1 MQPAAAFANRVLERE
16 DWARERL
23 SAHAG
28 QMFVLAVGPVATG
41 FRVAS
46 TGLVETTP
54 LGGGTADLTLRISPL
69 AIPSFL
75 SDPSR
80 WDSLVATDG
89 APALAATLR
98 DLALT
103 LPWFVEQA
111 FAKALGPIV
120 GQRVADAG
128 RRLLAFPEY
137 AVDRV
142 SESVGS
148 YARDEA
154 GLLARGDEARTF
166 AEENAAL
173 GLRTD
178 ALAARLD
185 ALAARLPGGAAATP
199 RAGS

>member
-1 MQPAAAFANRVLERE
+1 MQPAATLANRILERE
-16 DWARERL
+16 AWARERL
-23 SAHAG
+23 TAHAG
-28 QMFVLAVGPVATG
+28 QAFVVTVGPVATG
-41 FRVAS
+41 FRIDA
-46 TGLVETTP
+46 TGLIESAP
-54 LGGGTADLTLRISPL
+54 LSGGSADLTLSISPL
-69 AIPSFL
+69 AIPAFL

-80 WDSLVATDG
+80 WDGVVTATG

-98 DLALT
+98 DLSLT

-111 FAKALGPIV
+111 FASALGPIV

-128 RRLLAFPEY
+128 RRLLAFPGY

-154 GLLARGDEARTF
+154 GLLARGDEARVP
-166 AEENAAL
+166 AQESAAL
-173 GLRTD
+173 AARVD

-185 ALAARLPGGAAATP
+185 ALAARLDGPPASRTAT
-199 RAGS
+199 